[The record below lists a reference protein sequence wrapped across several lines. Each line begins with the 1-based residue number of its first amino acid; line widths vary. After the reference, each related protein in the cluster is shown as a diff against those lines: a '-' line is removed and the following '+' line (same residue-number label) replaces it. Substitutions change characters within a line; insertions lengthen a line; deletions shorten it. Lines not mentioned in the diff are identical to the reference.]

1 MRKMLK
7 SGIRYVYFSTAFL
20 FLFTVQA
27 NAYID
32 PSVMTYAIQAL
43 AGIAIALGT
52 FFGLYWRKIRK
63 PILHFFNLDETAGR
77 ETESDELYFY
87 DASCM
92 KEERRITL
100 SLDSPDKKSV
110 KERGKI
116 GQILSDLVP
125 ALFITLS
132 GCYMLCICAPLDL
145 YFNNKN
151 EFWFNTDILVP
162 QLIRM
167 MCMIAP
173 VVLLVYL
180 LIRLINKKAYY
191 ISLVVSVIA
200 FVCSYIQGNFRIKNL
215 PPMDGSS
222 ADWSRY
228 TGENIITLLIWIAV
242 GTIVVWIYRKVKDKG
257 FASVAEVVSVLM
269 AVILS
274 ITLVT
279 TAIGSRNVIKKALYV
294 ATKDGEFK
302 ASKQDNLFI
311 LVLDALDAYTY
322 DEVALAHPEY
332 KEWFAD
338 FTYYP
343 NTTSVF
349 PFTTRSIPQMLTGKI
364 FENEVDFT
372 EYSTDALDNA
382 EFLRHLEE
390 RNYQVGIYETEL
402 SYNGDK
408 LSRFENFRT
417 DDVELN
423 MAAKNTFIKEQFK
436 LVLFKYLPYC
446 LKQYVDCNTNSFVS
460 MIWPPPFRTDNWDF
474 YNDIQTTETEYI
486 DQNNFRFIHVEG
498 AHVPF
503 RYDKDMNWIS
513 ESDGSYYKNIEASMT
528 LANAYIQKL
537 KDAGVYENSAIIIMA
552 DHGSRILD
560 EEEDELYKFNPI
572 FMVKGIGENHE
583 YRVDQAPLSYE
594 DLIECYER
602 LMDHKPASECFDWK
616 EGDHRVRRL
625 IWSAWLQEDHMI
637 EYTLDG
643 HASEFEKMEPTG
655 REFNR

>member
-1 MRKMLK
+1 MKKTFRKYIK
-7 SGIRYVYFSTAFL
+7 YGYFITAFIL
-20 FLFTVQA
+20 LFTKPVH
-27 NAYID
+27 AYID

-63 PILHFFNLDETAGR
+63 PILRFFNLDETGGR
-77 ETESDELYFY
+77 EVEPDDLTFY
-87 DASCM
+87 DPSFM
-92 KEERRITL
+92 KEEKHVRFL
-100 SLDSPDKKSV
+100 PESESDKEHTEKSKV
-110 KERGKI
+110 A
-116 GQILSDLVP
+116 QILSDMIP

-145 YFNNKN
+145 YYNNKN
-151 EFWFNTDILVP
+151 EFWFNTGILIP

-180 LIRLINKKAYY
+180 LIRLANRKAYH
-191 ISLVVSVIA
+191 ISLVISSIA
-200 FVCSYIQGNFRIKNL
+200 FICSYIQGNFRIKNL
-215 PPMDGSS
+215 PPMDGSA

-228 TGENIITLLIWIAV
+228 TGENLITLLIWLAV
-242 GTIVVWIYRKVKDKG
+242 GALMFWIYHHVKDKG
-257 FASVAEVVSVLM
+257 FASVVEVLSVLM
-269 AVILS
+269 TVILS

-279 TAIGSRNVIKKALYV
+279 TVIGSRSVIKKSLYV

-302 ASKQDNLFI
+302 ASQKDNLFI

-322 DEVALAHPEY
+322 DEVAKDHPEY
-332 KEWFAD
+332 QEWFRD
-338 FTYYP
+338 FTYFP

-349 PFTTRSIPQMLTGKI
+349 PFTTRSVPQMLTGKI

-372 EYSTDALDNA
+372 EYSTDAFDNA
-382 EFLRHLEE
+382 EFLKHLED
-390 RNYQVGIYETEL
+390 RDYQIGIYETEL
-402 SYNGDK
+402 SYNGEK

-423 MAAKNTFIKEQFK
+423 KEAKNTFIKEQFK
-436 LVLFKYLPYC
+436 LVLFKYLPYA
-446 LKQYVDCNTNSFVS
+446 LKQYVGCNTNSFIS
-460 MIWPPPFRTDNWDF
+460 MIWPRPFRMDNWDF
-474 YNDIQTTETEYI
+474 YEDIKTQEIEYI
-486 DQNNFRFIHVEG
+486 DHNNFRFIHVEG

-513 ESDGSYYKNIEASMT
+513 EADGSYYKNIEASMT
-528 LANAYIQKL
+528 LTNAYLQKL
-537 KDAGVYENSAIIIMA
+537 KDAGVYDNSAIIVMA

-560 EEEDELYKFNPI
+560 EEEEELYKFNPI
-572 FMVKGIGENHE
+572 FMVKGIGETHPYQIN
-583 YRVDQAPLSYE
+583 QAPLSYE
-594 DLIECYER
+594 DLAECYER
-602 LMDHKPASECFDWK
+602 LMDHKSSLECFDWK

-625 IWSAWLQEDHMI
+625 IWSAWLQENHMI
-637 EYTLDG
+637 EYELDG
-643 HASEFEKMEPTG
+643 HASEYEKMVPTG

>member
-1 MRKMLK
+1 MRKLTRCF
-7 SGIRYVYFSTAFL
+7 RYLYFTAAFL
-20 FLFTVQA
+20 LLMTVPA
-27 NAYID
+27 KAYID

-52 FFGLYWRKIRK
+52 FFGLYWRKIRR

-77 ETESDELYFY
+77 EVESDALYYY
-87 DASCM
+87 DAERM
-92 KEERRITL
+92 KEE
-100 SLDSPDKKSV
+100 KKIV
-110 KERGKI
+110 IADRQKEADAEKKKGKMA
-116 GQILSDLVP
+116 QILSDLIP

-151 EFWFNTDILVP
+151 EFWFNTAILVP
-162 QLIRM
+162 QLLRM

-173 VVLLVYL
+173 VVLLAYL
-180 LIRLINKKAYY
+180 LIRLISRKAYY
-191 ISLVVSVIA
+191 TSLVISAIA

-215 PPMDGSS
+215 PPMDGSA
-222 ADWSRY
+222 ADWSKY
-228 TGENIITLLIWIAV
+228 TSENIITLIIWIAV
-242 GTIVVWIYRKVKDKG
+242 GALMIWIWRKVKDKG
-257 FASVAEVVSVLM
+257 FAAVVEVISVLM

-274 ITLVT
+274 ITLAT

-294 ATKDGEFK
+294 ATKDGEFRV
-302 ASKQDNLFI
+302 SKKDNLLI

-332 KEWFAD
+332 QEWFRD

-349 PFTTRSIPQMLTGKI
+349 PFTTRSVPQMLTGKI

-372 EYSTDALDNA
+372 EYSTAALDNA
-382 EFLRHLEE
+382 EFFKHLEE
-390 RNYQVGIYETEL
+390 KDYAIGIYETEL
-402 SYNGDK
+402 SYNGNS

-446 LKQYVDCNTNSFVS
+446 FKQYVGCNTNSFVS
-460 MIWPPPFRTDNWDF
+460 MIWPQPFRMDNWDF
-474 YNDIQTTETEYI
+474 YEDIKTQEIEYI
-486 DQNNFRFIHVEG
+486 DRNNFRFIHVEG

-503 RYDKDMNWIS
+503 RYDADMNWVS
-513 ESDGSYYKNIEASMT
+513 EEDGSYYKNIEASMT

-537 KDAGVYENSAIIIMA
+537 KDAGVYDNSAIIIMA
-552 DHGSRILD
+552 DHGSRILG
-560 EEEDELYKFNPI
+560 EGEDDLYKFNPI
-572 FMVKGIGENHE
+572 LMVKGIGESHE
-583 YRVDQAPLSYE
+583 YQIDQAPLSYE
-594 DLIECYER
+594 DLILCYER
-602 LMDHKPASECFDWK
+602 LMDHKPSTECFDWK
-616 EGDHRVRRL
+616 EGDYRVRRL
-625 IWSAWLQEDHMI
+625 IWSAWLQENHMI

-643 HASEFEKMEPTG
+643 HASEYEKMEPTG
-655 REFNR
+655 RTFDR